1 MALPKLDTPVYI
13 LKLPSTQEDIK
24 YRPFLVK
31 EQKLLMMA
39 QESGEDTDLVNI
51 ITDIIKSCTFDKID
65 VNTVPL
71 FDIEYMFLKLRAKSV
86 GETATIRVLC
96 PDDGKTYVNVNVNID
111 ELEVQMIEDH
121 SNIIELTDKIKMIM
135 KYPQLKDMRGLQSIS
150 TSQTEQIFSILKHCI
165 SEVHEGET
173 IYNRVDVTDKDI
185 EDFIESF
192 STEQLKSIM
201 NFFETM
207 PKIRKVVN
215 VTNPKTKVESEI
227 ILEGMETFLE

>member
-111 ELEVQMIEDH
+111 ELEV
-121 SNIIELTDKIKMIM
+121 
-135 KYPQLKDMRGLQSIS
+135 
-150 TSQTEQIFSILKHCI
+150 F
-165 SEVHEGET
+165 
-173 IYNRVDVTDKDI
+173 
-185 EDFIESF
+185 
-192 STEQLKSIM
+192 
-201 NFFETM
+201 
-207 PKIRKVVN
+207 
-215 VTNPKTKVESEI
+215 
-227 ILEGMETFLE
+227 